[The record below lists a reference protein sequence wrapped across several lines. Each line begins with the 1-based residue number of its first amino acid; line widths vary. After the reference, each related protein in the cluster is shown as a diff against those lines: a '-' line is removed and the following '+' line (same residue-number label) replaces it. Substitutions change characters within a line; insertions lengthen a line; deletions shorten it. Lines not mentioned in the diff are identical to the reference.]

1 MDEQVKDP
9 TASKTPTSSVLI
21 IVISVLLTAIL
32 VGGLVYFWQNQQNS
46 KLQKQITDLEA
57 TVTQEQNLK
66 TQAETEK
73 AELEERYCKGTW
85 ENGVCIIQTCIDSDV
100 NEKPDDIYIK
110 GSVTYTDEYGVSNEV
125 FDECSGSKEQ
135 VNEMWCYESPSGSGN
150 YVQGK
155 MVYDCENGCL
165 DGACVK

>member
-1 MDEQVKDP
+1 MDEQVKDS
-9 TASKTPTSSVLI
+9 TATKTQTSSVLI
-21 IVISVLLTAIL
+21 IVISVLLTAVL
-32 VGGLVYFWQNQQNS
+32 VGGLVYFWQNQQS
-46 KLQKQITDLEA
+46 TKLQKQIDSLE
-57 TVTQEQNLK
+57 TQVKQEQSLK
-66 TQAETEK
+66 TQAEKEK

-110 GSVTYTDEYGVSNEV
+110 GSVTYTDESGVSNEV
-125 FDECSGSKEQ
+125 FDECTGSKEQ

-155 MVYDCENGCL
+155 MVYNCENGCL